1 MTVDR
6 ARTTPTLGFAP
17 RVFDSIDTPADPQAL
32 EALAR
37 GVAAA
42 DLAAAPVVL
51 PDFHHKHD
59 MEMPSSIAVATR
71 GTIRP
76 AFTSASVNCG
86 MALMALDTD
95 VPDPTAV
102 AAFFAAVAT
111 RFPYPPGWRRD
122 LSFAD
127 VLRAADE
134 GAEFGVD
141 RYGLDQDALSRV
153 EEGGR
158 IHLGRYG
165 GADRLR
171 RELPRLAFQAS
182 RFRFGTIG
190 PSNHFVELQVVEQVL
205 DAPAAKVLGVA
216 EGQLTLQ
223 YHAGGGMLTGQVGR
237 LFARRQKI
245 NGPMALEMAVQRPL
259 AHLATARS
267 REQLRLRLLY
277 YFRSGC
283 PAIPLDGDEGE
294 RVMLA
299 TAAAMNYGFAFR
311 AATYGGLARLC
322 SAHLGARSTSLVVDS
337 PHNSIY
343 EEDVDGTTALV
354 HRHNSCRA
362 YPAHMMPVGTAF
374 GSVGQAVL
382 VPGLHYTSSYLC
394 VASAGAHEGLY
405 SACHGAGTVIQQYAR
420 AGLSEPLGTGQLT
433 QRYRYGQDEP
443 EPVPHL
449 DDRGVDAALSVL
461 VRHDLVRPVARMR
474 PLAVLN

>member
-1 MTVDR
+1 MTG
-6 ARTTPTLGFAP
+6 ARSAQQVNGYAP
-17 RVFDSIDTPADPQAL
+17 RVFDSVDAPADPQVL
-32 EALAR
+32 ETLAR
-37 GVAAA
+37 GVAAV
-42 DLAAAPVVL
+42 DLAAPPVVL

-59 MEMPSSIAVATR
+59 MEMPSSIAVATT

-86 MALMALDTD
+86 MALMTVDSEA
-95 VPDPTAV
+95 PDRRAV
-102 AAFFAAVAT
+102 ARFFAAVAT
-111 RFPYPPGWRRD
+111 RYPHPPRWRRE
-122 LSFAD
+122 LTVED

-134 GAEFGVD
+134 GAAFGVD
-141 RYGLDQDALSRV
+141 RYGLEPDALSRV

-158 IHLGRYG
+158 LDLDRYG
-165 GADRLR
+165 GVARLR
-171 RELPRLAFQAS
+171 RELPGLSFQAS

-190 PSNHFVELQVVEQVL
+190 PSNHFVELQTVEQVL
-205 DAPAAKVLGVA
+205 DPVAATALGVA

-267 REQLRLRLLY
+267 REQLRQRLAY

-283 PAIPLDGDEGE
+283 PAIPLEGAEGE

-299 TAAAMNYGFAFR
+299 TSAAMNYGFAFR
-311 AATYGGLARLC
+311 AATYGSLSRLVTE
-322 SAHLGARSTSLVVDS
+322 HLGARGSRLVVDS

-343 EEDVDGTTALV
+343 SEEVDGSPALV

-362 YPAHMMPVGTAF
+362 YPAHLMPSGTVF
-374 GSVGQAVL
+374 GTVGQAVL
-382 VPGLHYTSSYLC
+382 VPGMHYTSSYLC
-394 VASAGAHEGLY
+394 VASAGAQQSLY
-405 SACHGAGTVIQQYAR
+405 SACHGAGTVIEQFAG
-420 AGLSEPLGTGQLT
+420 AGLSGPHHAGHVTD
-433 QRYRYGQDEP
+433 RYRYGRAEP

-449 DDRGVDAALSVL
+449 DDRGVDAALAIL